1 MNRHRPVRKDG
12 ELRGRFVGVGNI
24 MKLQKV
30 VLGAATAFALAATA
44 TSASA
49 GGSLKD
55 SRPFSWSGFSIGVHA
70 GYGFEGSGDQ
80 TNLTDTLGFI
90 DHAFNSV
97 TTEGGFAG
105 VSFAR
110 DWQSG
115 NIVYGIVV
123 DISASNFKG
132 FSIPDGNT
140 DNDGFETKIDW
151 FGTVR
156 GKLGYASGPYLL
168 YATGGLAY
176 GRVKATQGDVDPPG
190 NFDPGT
196 GFVSGKETRVGW
208 AAGGGVDVAVGS
220 NLILGVEYLYV
231 DLGDDTM
238 TLNRVGGAGSSR
250 VDVDSSIHTVR
261 ANLRYKF

>member
-1 MNRHRPVRKDG
+1 
-12 ELRGRFVGVGNI
+12 LARGNS
-24 MKLQKV
+24 MKLHE
-30 VLGAATAFALAATA
+30 VLYGAVAACAAAVIATG
-44 TSASA
+44 ASA

-55 SRPFSWSGFSIGVHA
+55 DRPFSWSGFSIGVHT

-80 TNLTDTLGFI
+80 NNKSDTLGFI
-90 DHAFNSV
+90 DNFFNGVKSGV
-97 TTEGGFAG
+97 KTEGQFVG
-105 VSFAR
+105 VSLAR

-115 NIVYGIVV
+115 HFVYGILV
-123 DISASNFKG
+123 DISKSDFKG

-176 GRVKATQGDVDPPG
+176 GQVKATQGDVDPPG

-196 GFVSGKETRVGW
+196 GVVTGKETRIGW
-208 AAGGGVDVAVGS
+208 TAGGGVDVAVGS
-220 NLILGVEYLYV
+220 NLVLGVEYLYV
-231 DLGDDTM
+231 DLGDDAM

-250 VDVDSSIHTVR
+250 VEIDSTMHTVR